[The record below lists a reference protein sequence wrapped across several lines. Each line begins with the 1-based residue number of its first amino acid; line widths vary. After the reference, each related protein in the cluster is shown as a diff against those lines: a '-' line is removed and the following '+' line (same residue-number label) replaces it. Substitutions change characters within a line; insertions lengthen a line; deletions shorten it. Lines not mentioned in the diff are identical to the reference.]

1 MSNAEQ
7 EAREWRFY
15 VNDMIE
21 FGEKVL
27 SYTEGMDQD
36 AFIADGLTYDATLRN
51 LELIG
56 EAATHIPSEVRDAYP
71 EIPWRAI
78 VGARNRL
85 AHAYLGIR
93 DDVIWTIIQ
102 DAVPKLLPA
111 LRKLLDTTSKDSE

>member
-36 AFIADGLTYDATLRN
+36 AFHCG
-51 LELIG
+51 
-56 EAATHIPSEVRDAYP
+56 
-71 EIPWRAI
+71 W
-78 VGARNRL
+78 
-85 AHAYLGIR
+85 AHL
-93 DDVIWTIIQ
+93 
-102 DAVPKLLPA
+102 
-111 LRKLLDTTSKDSE
+111 